1 LPPGLL
7 SSGSGRLIDRDIV
20 EWSNLQRQSLFDEQD
35 ARSFTPKAVAAAE
48 KLRAANSSIA
58 IEAVVEDV
66 TWRNAEA
73 LLSDVDVILDGTD
86 NFQVRYLINDVAV
99 KHGIPWAYGGAVG
112 SYGTTAFFRPG
123 ETPCLVCLFGDD
135 PGGGHDTC
143 DTVGVISPVVSIIAS
158 LQTAEVLKHLTH
170 NQAALRQGL
179 LYVDVWSNQFRS
191 VAFPAPKP
199 DCPCCGQRRFASL
212 TPRADALTVSFCG
225 RRTIQVRPASS
236 LTVSLEAVGQRLAR
250 IGRVT
255 VQPYALRF
263 EGDGLEVTLFPDGRA
278 LIHGVEDETVARSAY
293 ARYIGM

>member
-1 LPPGLL
+1 
-7 SSGSGRLIDRDIV
+7 
-20 EWSNLQRQSLFDEQD
+20 
-35 ARSFTPKAVAAAE
+35 
-48 KLRAANSSIA
+48 
-58 IEAVVEDV
+58 
-66 TWRNAEA
+66 
-73 LLSDVDVILDGTD
+73 
-86 NFQVRYLINDVAV
+86 
-99 KHGIPWAYGGAVG
+99 
-112 SYGTTAFFRPG
+112 
-123 ETPCLVCLFGDD
+123 
-135 PGGGHDTC
+135 
-143 DTVGVISPVVSIIAS
+143 VVSIIAS